1 MAGEN
6 LPKGMGTCV
15 KKPDIILAGSNVNV
29 SGCRHLYIPM
39 KSNPS
44 YMAKPVLKYGL
55 PALLS
60 VGCAFGAASVTVDTA
75 GFDKNVKP
83 ILKNTCSGCHN
94 ATVMSGG
101 VNLLPYMEAATV
113 GEDRPAWDT
122 ILRKIESGEMP
133 PKGIPR
139 PPQAQVT
146 ALTTFI
152 HGEFDKADALVK
164 PDPGRVTARRLNRN
178 EYKNTIRDLVAVDFR
193 ADKDFPTD
201 DSGYGFDNI
210 GDILTI
216 SPILMEKYMS
226 AAETIASRA
235 MGADP
240 LPKKPLEI
248 TYDKNTGLRRLDFS
262 TAEASHRVDFD
273 GEYTVRFG
281 FPGERGADA
290 KPVKMNFWMD
300 GQLLDTMDV
309 ETKPSKLVYFNPL
322 SLGETKVYL
331 PEGDHVFRAAF
342 MNDDFVKNL
351 TEKDAY
357 TDKKNKWIGSI
368 TFVGPYPSKVEKAS
382 RKKIL
387 ICDPGL
393 PGSTGQACVEKIVA
407 NLAHHAY
414 RRPVT
419 KAEVASLMKF
429 VEMAKSSGQST
440 EQGIQLALEAML
452 VSPEFLFRVERDPNP
467 LDAEK
472 AHRLSDVELAT
483 RLSYFLWSSMPDDQ
497 LLSVAEAGKL
507 KDPATLDAQVKRMMT
522 DKKAAAF
529 ADNFAGQWL
538 EIRNL
543 DSIKP
548 DPQKFKAWNPVL
560 KDEMRTETN
569 MFFQYVLSE
578 NRPISEFI
586 DSKYTFLNEDLAKF
600 YGIKDV
606 TGPDFRRVD
615 LTTDQRGGVL
625 SQGSVLA
632 VSSYPSR
639 TSPTIRG
646 KYVLNNILGT
656 PPPPP
661 PPDVPALDDAK
672 IGAEVSMR
680 KQLEA
685 HRDNAVCASCHGRM
699 DVLGFGLENYD
710 AIGKWRTVDGKFP
723 IDVGGTMPNGKSFQT
738 AAQMRAILM
747 ASMPQVSRCLIE
759 KIMTYALGRGMQTY
773 DNRTIDQIN
782 KTVAADDYHFQ
793 TLIFEVVRSLPFQ
806 SRRGETAVTKNA
818 TPTTVPAKPKEI
830 AGK

>member
-1 MAGEN
+1 MDASTVADDRASWD
-6 LPKGMGTCV
+6 K
-15 KKPDIILAGSNVNV
+15 II
-29 SGCRHLYIPM
+29 
-39 KSNPS
+39 
-44 YMAKPVLKYGL
+44 
-55 PALLS
+55 
-60 VGCAFGAASVTVDTA
+60 
-75 GFDKNVKP
+75 
-83 ILKNTCSGCHN
+83 
-94 ATVMSGG
+94 
-101 VNLLPYMEAATV
+101 E
-113 GEDRPAWDT
+113 
-122 ILRKIESGEMP
+122 KIESGEMP

-139 PPQAQVT
+139 PSQAQIT
-146 ALTTFI
+146 GLTNFI

-178 EYKNTIRDLVAVDFR
+178 EYKNTIRDLLAVDFR

-216 SPILMEKYMS
+216 SPVLMEKYMS

-240 LPKKPLEI
+240 LPKKPLEAA
-248 TYDKNTGLRRLDFS
+248 YDKNRGLRRLDFS
-262 TAEASHRVDFD
+262 TVEASHRVDFD
-273 GEYTVRFG
+273 GEYIVRFG

-290 KPVKMNFWMD
+290 KPVKMRFSMD
-300 GQLLDTMDV
+300 GRELGELDV
-309 ETKPSKLVYFNPL
+309 ETKPSKLVYFDPF
-322 SLGETKVYL
+322 SDGEMRLYL

-342 MNDDFVKNL
+342 LNDDFVKGIDP
-351 TEKDAY
+351 KDAY
-357 TDKKNKWIGSI
+357 NNKKNKYIGSI
-368 TFVGPYPSKVEKAS
+368 TFIGPFPSKVEKAS

-387 ICDPGL
+387 ICDPASGH
-393 PGSTGQACVEKIVA
+393 ACVEKIVA

-414 RRPVT
+414 RRPAT
-419 KAEVASLMKF
+419 KQEVASLMKF
-429 VEMAKSSGQST
+429 VAMAKASGQST

-467 LDAEK
+467 LDPEK
-472 AHRLSDVELAT
+472 AHRLSDTELAT
-483 RLSYFLWSSMPDDQ
+483 RLSYFLWSSMPDDE
-497 LLSVAEAGKL
+497 LLTVAEAGKL

-543 DSIKP
+543 DSITP
-548 DPQKFKAWNPVL
+548 DPQKFKAWTPQL

-569 MFFQYVLSE
+569 MFFQHVLSE

-586 DSKYTFLNEDLAKF
+586 DAKYTFLNEDLAKF
-600 YGIKDV
+600 YGIAGVK
-606 TGPDFRRVD
+606 GPDFRRVE

-646 KYVLNNILGT
+646 KYILNNILGT
-656 PPPPP
+656 PIPPP
-661 PPDVPALDDAK
+661 PPDVPALDDSK

-685 HRDNAVCASCHGRM
+685 HRNNAVCASCHSKM

-710 AIGKWRTVDGKFP
+710 AIGKWRTMDGKFP
-723 IDVGGTMPNGKSFQT
+723 IDVGGTMPNGKTFQT
-738 AAQMRAILM
+738 AAEMRTILL

-773 DNRTIDQIN
+773 DNRSINQIQ
-782 KTVAADDYHFQ
+782 KTLAADGYRFQ

-806 SRRGETAVTKNA
+806 SRRGEWPITKTN
-818 TPTTVPAKPKEI
+818 PAKPKEI
-830 AGK
+830 AAK